1 MRFIDTITK
10 NGINNIIKSIFP
22 LLRGINYRF
31 VKYNNLYTAN
41 TIDHMTYDVDGS
53 WHFCV
58 ESVPILFKSLSLN
71 SVDIEINK
79 LLFLNQI
86 SLSDNNDLSE
96 IVFWNGN
103 GFKVE
108 LVQIKNIKVI
118 IISKN
123 NAVQKSIQ
131 SFNSIDKKLK
141 LKNEI
146 EWIEGID
153 NLYDFKS
160 IDNDT
165 NELVKHLNVPFYS
178 NSEMETIQIY
188 VKTHDFAKTIIE
200 KIIQTNGGYN
210 SFYQEDNSKFNDLT
224 FVGYTFIIGFLPKL
238 GVVKINKL
246 DYKKNNT
253 TIHHLSLK
261 LRSFIEGFDKPIFY
275 NSNKIFNDGRF
286 FTNYENASQIKSN
299 ILSIEIAINIFKKI
313 VFNYNPEDEFL
324 KINNESIFKLFNRQ
338 PEDIITFDVINK
350 FRLDISKSG
359 LYYQL
364 TFYPPGGIYGD
375 WNKFSPEETI
385 ENKPQVQFSEFYQD
399 LKTKKIALY

>member
-1 MRFIDTITK
+1 MLTDTIAE
-10 NGINNIIKSIFP
+10 NGINNVIKSIFP
-22 LLRGINYRF
+22 RLRGINYRF

-41 TIDHMTYDVDGS
+41 IIDHMTYDVDGS

-58 ESVPILFKSLSLN
+58 ESVPILFKSISN
-71 SVDIEINK
+71 NNVDIELNK

-86 SLSDNNDLSE
+86 SLSDNNDLSD

-108 LVQIKNIKVI
+108 LVQIKKIKVI

-123 NAVQKSIQ
+123 NVVQKSIQ

-160 IDNDT
+160 INNDT
-165 NELVKHLNVPFYS
+165 IELEKYLNVPFYS
-178 NSEMETIQIY
+178 NSEIESIQIY

-200 KIIQTNGGYN
+200 KIIQINGGYN

-238 GVVKINKL
+238 GIVKINKL

-253 TIHHLSLK
+253 TIHHLSQK

-286 FTNYENASQIKSN
+286 FTNYYNASQIKSN
-299 ILSIEIAINIFKKI
+299 ILSIEIVINIFKKI

-324 KINNESIFKLFNRQ
+324 KINNESIFKFFNRQ
-338 PEDIITFDVINK
+338 PEDIITFDVQNK
-350 FRLDISKSG
+350 FRLDLSKSG

-375 WNKFSPEETI
+375 WNKFSPELTVEY
-385 ENKPQVQFSEFYQD
+385 KPQVQFSEFYQD
-399 LKTKKIALY
+399 LKTKKLALH

>member
-131 SFNSIDKKLK
+131 SFNSLDKKLK

-350 FRLDISKSG
+350 FRLDMSKSG

>member
-1 MRFIDTITK
+1 MTLKDTITK
-10 NGINNIIKSIFP
+10 NGINNIVKSIFP
-22 LLRGINYRF
+22 GLRGINYRF
-31 VKYNNLYTAN
+31 VKYDNLYTAN
-41 TIDHMTYDVDGS
+41 IIDQMTYDVDGS
-53 WHFCV
+53 WHFCI
-58 ESVPILFKSLSLN
+58 ESVPILFKAVSLN
-71 SVDIEINK
+71 NVDIELNK

-86 SLSDNNDLSE
+86 SINDKIDLSE
-96 IVFWNGN
+96 IDFWNGN

-123 NAVQKSIQ
+123 NTVQKSFQ
-131 SFNSIDKKLK
+131 SFNSIDKTPK

-153 NLYDFKS
+153 NLYDFKF

-165 NELVKHLNVPFYS
+165 NGLEKHLNVPFYS

-200 KIIQTNGGYN
+200 RVIQTNGGYN

-224 FVGYTFIIGFLPKL
+224 FVGYTFVIGFLPKL

-253 TIHHLSLK
+253 TIHHLSQK
-261 LRSFIEGFDKPIFY
+261 IRRFIEGFDKPIFY

-324 KINNESIFKLFNRQ
+324 KINNESIFKLFKRQ
-338 PEDIITFDVINK
+338 PEDIITFDVNNK
-350 FRLDISKSG
+350 FRLDMSKSG

-375 WNKFSPEETI
+375 WNKFSSEETI

-399 LKTKKIALY
+399 LKTKKLALY

>member
-1 MRFIDTITK
+1 MNFKHIINKYGIDNTL
-10 NGINNIIKSIFP
+10 KSIFP
-22 LLRGINYRF
+22 DLKGLNY
-31 VKYNNLYTAN
+31 VNVNYDNLHSGDIIKN
-41 TIDHMTYDVDGS
+41 MTFDVDGS
-53 WHFCV
+53 WHFSL
-58 ESVPILFKSLSLN
+58 ESVPILFKAVSLKNENIELN
-71 SVDIEINK
+71 KI
-79 LLFLNQI
+79 LFKNQI
-86 SLSDNNDLSE
+86 SVNDKIDLSE

-108 LVQIKNIKVI
+108 IVQIKNIKVI

-165 NELVKHLNVPFYS
+165 NELEKYLNVPFYS

-200 KIIQTNGGYN
+200 KIIQRNGGYN
-210 SFYQEDNSKFNDLT
+210 SFFQEDNSKFNDLT

-238 GVVKINKL
+238 GIVKINKL

-253 TIHHLSLK
+253 TIHHLSQK

-299 ILSIEIAINIFKKI
+299 ILSIEIVINIFKKI

-399 LKTKKIALY
+399 LKTKKIELY

>member
-1 MRFIDTITK
+1 MRFIDILTK

-58 ESVPILFKSLSLN
+58 ESVPILFKSVSLN
-71 SVDIEINK
+71 NVDIEINK

-165 NELVKHLNVPFYS
+165 NELEKYLNVPFYS
-178 NSEMETIQIY
+178 NSEMESIQIY

-200 KIIQTNGGYN
+200 KIIQVNGGYN

-224 FVGYTFIIGFLPKL
+224 FVGYTFIIGFLPKV
-238 GVVKINKL
+238 GIVKINKL
-246 DYKKNNT
+246 DFKKNNT
-253 TIHHLSLK
+253 TIHHLSQK

-275 NSNKIFNDGRF
+275 NSNKTFKDGRF

-299 ILSIEIAINIFKKI
+299 ILSIEIVINIFKKI

-338 PEDIITFDVINK
+338 LEDIITFDVKNK
-350 FRLDISKSG
+350 FRLDMSKSG

-375 WNKFSPEETI
+375 WNKFNPEETI
-385 ENKPQVQFSEFYQD
+385 ENKPKVQFSEFYQD
-399 LKTKKIALY
+399 LKTKKLALY

>member
-1 MRFIDTITK
+1 MFIDTITE

-22 LLRGINYRF
+22 RLRGINYRF

-41 TIDHMTYDVDGS
+41 IIDHMTYDVDGS

-58 ESVPILFKSLSLN
+58 ESVPILFKSVSHN
-71 SVDIEINK
+71 NVDIEINK

-86 SLSDNNDLSE
+86 SLSDNNDLSD

-165 NELVKHLNVPFYS
+165 NELEKYLNVPFYS

-200 KIIQTNGGYN
+200 KIMQRNGGYN
-210 SFYQEDNSKFNDLT
+210 SFFQEDNSKFNDLT

-238 GVVKINKL
+238 GIVKINKL

-253 TIHHLSLK
+253 TIHHLSQK

-299 ILSIEIAINIFKKI
+299 ILSIEIVINIFKKI

-385 ENKPQVQFSEFYQD
+385 ENKSQVQFSEFYQD
-399 LKTKKIALY
+399 LKTKKIELY

>member
-1 MRFIDTITK
+1 MFIDTITK

-22 LLRGINYRF
+22 LLRGINYSF

-41 TIDHMTYDVDGS
+41 IIDHMTYDVDGS

-58 ESVPILFKSLSLN
+58 ESVPILFKSVSHN
-71 SVDIEINK
+71 NVDIEINK

-86 SLSDNNDLSE
+86 SLSDNNDLSD

-108 LVQIKNIKVI
+108 IVQIKNIKVI

-165 NELVKHLNVPFYS
+165 NELEKYLNVPFYS

-238 GVVKINKL
+238 GIVKINKL

-253 TIHHLSLK
+253 TIHHLSQK

-286 FTNYENASQIKSN
+286 FTKYENASQIKSN
-299 ILSIEIAINIFKKI
+299 ILSIEIVINIFKKI

-324 KINNESIFKLFNRQ
+324 KINNDSIFKLFNRQ

-399 LKTKKIALY
+399 LKTKKIELY

>member
-1 MRFIDTITK
+1 MFIDTITK

-22 LLRGINYRF
+22 LLRGINYSF

-41 TIDHMTYDVDGS
+41 IIDHMTYDVDGS

-58 ESVPILFKSLSLN
+58 ESVPILFKSVSHN
-71 SVDIEINK
+71 NVDIEINK

-86 SLSDNNDLSE
+86 SLSDNNDLSD

-123 NAVQKSIQ
+123 NAVQKSIL

-165 NELVKHLNVPFYS
+165 NELEKYLNVPFYS
-178 NSEMETIQIY
+178 NSEMESIQIY

-200 KIIQTNGGYN
+200 KIIQVNGGYN

-224 FVGYTFIIGFLPKL
+224 FVGYTFIIGFFTKSR
-238 GVVKINKL
+238 
-246 DYKKNNT
+246 YSKN
-253 TIHHLSLK
+253 
-261 LRSFIEGFDKPIFY
+261 
-275 NSNKIFNDGRF
+275 
-286 FTNYENASQIKSN
+286 
-299 ILSIEIAINIFKKI
+299 
-313 VFNYNPEDEFL
+313 
-324 KINNESIFKLFNRQ
+324 
-338 PEDIITFDVINK
+338 
-350 FRLDISKSG
+350 
-359 LYYQL
+359 
-364 TFYPPGGIYGD
+364 
-375 WNKFSPEETI
+375 
-385 ENKPQVQFSEFYQD
+385 
-399 LKTKKIALY
+399 

>member
-1 MRFIDTITK
+1 MFIDTITK

-22 LLRGINYRF
+22 LLRGINYSF

-41 TIDHMTYDVDGS
+41 IIDHMTYDVDGS

-58 ESVPILFKSLSLN
+58 ESVPILFKSVSHN
-71 SVDIEINK
+71 NVDIEINK

-86 SLSDNNDLSE
+86 SLSDNNDLSD

-108 LVQIKNIKVI
+108 IVQIKNIKVI

-200 KIIQTNGGYN
+200 KIIQRNGGYN
-210 SFYQEDNSKFNDLT
+210 SFFQEDNSKFNDLT

-238 GVVKINKL
+238 GIVKINKL

-253 TIHHLSLK
+253 TIHHLSQK

-286 FTNYENASQIKSN
+286 FTKYENASQIKSN
-299 ILSIEIAINIFKKI
+299 ILSIEIVINIFKKI

-324 KINNESIFKLFNRQ
+324 KINNDSIFKLFNRQ

-399 LKTKKIALY
+399 LKTKKIELY

>member
-1 MRFIDTITK
+1 MRFIDIITK

-31 VKYNNLYTAN
+31 VKYNNYYTAN

-58 ESVPILFKSLSLN
+58 ESVPILFKSVSLN
-71 SVDIEINK
+71 NVDIEINK

-153 NLYDFKS
+153 NLYDFKY

-299 ILSIEIAINIFKKI
+299 ILSIEIVINIFKKI

-399 LKTKKIALY
+399 LKTKKLALY